1 MVLSLIVG
9 GGMIVYGMHIQSVL
23 LSLSGCICLIGF
35 YFFAKAGNVVKV
47 VDISN
52 GRITIKTGITDSL

>member
-1 MVLSLIVG
+1 
-9 GGMIVYGMHIQSVL
+9 MIVYGMHIQSVL
-23 LSLSGCICLIGF
+23 FSLSGCICLIGF